1 MVIIIDYSFR
11 MIRIKNFQYAFIAST
26 SSFIQ
31 IITIIKSCQK
41 IKLKKK
47 KKIILIYYSIDFEI
61 Y

>member
-47 KKIILIYYSIDFEI
+47 KTLILIYYSIDFEI